1 VIARGRRPTALNVG
15 APVTAL
21 QRFRAGPRM
30 RPIASP
36 ARCAVLLIHLMI
48 CFSFSA
54 FWPGTT
60 CGCGG
65 LLPRRP
71 GSALKA

>member
-1 VIARGRRPTALNVG
+1 MIARGRRPTALKAG

-21 QRFRAGPRM
+21 HRFRAVPRM

-36 ARCAVLLIHLMI
+36 ARRAVLLIHLMI

-54 FWPGTT
+54 FWLGTT
-60 CGCGG
+60 CDWPES
-65 LLPRRP
+65 LPCRL
-71 GSALKA
+71 GSALKP